1 MDVVK
6 YDNTWYAVL
15 KIDNREDAGSMCY
28 NRTYHLLP
36 IDWIAP
42 NRQDD
47 LKELLN
53 KCIKVEVTATTKLP
67 FIETAKDYYD
77 MERIETVIIKPKVEN
92 VKLSICIECKSN
104 TYNYCLENVQVE
116 EITCDEQ
123 VFDFLDGKGY
133 SFDDEN
139 LSSVHAEFWFNDF
152 AGNRISISEYYSY
165 PDEEETTK

>member
-15 KIDNREDAGSMCY
+15 DIDNREDAGSMCY

-36 IDWIAP
+36 IGRITP
-42 NRQDD
+42 NQQKNLKD
-47 LKELLN
+47 LLD
-53 KCIKVEVTATTKLP
+53 KCIKVEVSATTKLP

-77 MERIETVIIKPKVEN
+77 IERIETVIIKPKIEN
-92 VKLSICIECKSN
+92 VRLSICIECKSN

-116 EITCDEQ
+116 EITSDEQ

-139 LSSVHAEFWFNDF
+139 LSSVHAEFWFTDF
-152 AGNRISISEYYSY
+152 AGNRISISEYCSY
-165 PDEEETTK
+165 TDNDETTK

>member
-6 YDNTWYAVL
+6 YDNTWCAVL

-36 IDWIAP
+36 IGRITP
-42 NRQDD
+42 NQQKNLKD
-47 LKELLN
+47 LLGM
-53 KCIKVEVTATTKLP
+53 CIKVEVSATTKLP

-77 MERIETVIIKPKVEN
+77 IERIESVIIKPKAEN
-92 VKLSICIECKSN
+92 IKLSICIECKSN
-104 TYNYCLENVQVE
+104 TYNYCLEHVQIE
-116 EITCDEQ
+116 EITSDEQ

-139 LSSVHAEFWFNDF
+139 LNSVHAEFWFNDF
-152 AGNRISISEYYSY
+152 AGNRISISEYRSY
-165 PDEEETTK
+165 TDDDETTK

>member
-6 YDNTWYAVL
+6 YDNNWYAVL

-36 IDWIAP
+36 IGIISP
-42 NRQDD
+42 NQQKD
-47 LKELLN
+47 LKGLLD
-53 KCIKVEVTATTKLP
+53 KCIKVEVVATTKLP

-77 MERIETVIIKPKVEN
+77 MERIENVIIKPKIEN
-92 VKLSICIECKSN
+92 VRLSICIECKSN
-104 TYNYCLENVQVE
+104 TYNYCLENIQVE
-116 EITCDEQ
+116 EITSDEQ

-152 AGNRISISEYYSY
+152 AGNRITISEYRSY
-165 PDEEETTK
+165 TDDGETTK